1 MGLIFSRRSL
11 TPPTPTYRM
20 MTQSVGRWIATADVA
35 TFQAEASV
43 NPIAADLE
51 TLLTTIR
58 SARLDLQ
65 YLIQMRPG
73 CFHVCPPLS
82 GLLNNGEQR

>member
-1 MGLIFSRRSL
+1 MMTSKRWAMDRNSRRGHI
-11 TPPTPTYRM
+11 PGRG
-20 MTQSVGRWIATADVA
+20 VGDP
-35 TFQAEASV
+35 S
-43 NPIAADLE
+43 AADLE

-65 YLIQMRPG
+65 YLIQMRTG